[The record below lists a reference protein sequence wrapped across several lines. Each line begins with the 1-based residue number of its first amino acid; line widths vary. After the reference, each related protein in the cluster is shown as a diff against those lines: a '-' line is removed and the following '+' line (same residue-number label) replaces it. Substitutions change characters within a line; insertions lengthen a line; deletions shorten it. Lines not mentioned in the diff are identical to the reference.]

1 MIKKELTIA
10 PTYVGHNDGCVFVV
24 PAKIFQ
30 MKLQGT
36 VDPEDTKTFA
46 QYINK
51 TFTGF
56 EKARKSKYNNEG
68 KTEIES
74 TPEFWEEFERV
85 AKDLGVD
92 LVGYTPVDEN
102 FVFKDLQVFGKNG
115 IILAME
121 LQWDQIK
128 TAPGYKCGMEAFRVY
143 QALGDI
149 VLKMTAYL
157 QERGYKAEAHV
168 PFGGKLLYG
177 PHAVAAGLGVVGW
190 LGLILTPEFGPR
202 QRFGMITTDADIP
215 LDHPARDLDK
225 VNNACDKCSACALN
239 CPAALPEPVEQVPAS
254 GIITRIDRT
263 ACEDQIVDH
272 NYCSVCL
279 KVCPPGRPK
288 KG

>member
-1 MIKKELTIA
+1 MMKKELTIA

-102 FVFKDLQVFGKNG
+102 FVFKDLQIYGRNG

-168 PFGGKLLYG
+168 PFGGTKATGIGERVRVEYLAGDSLRT
-177 PHAVAAGLGVVGW
+177 VAAEFSPDFGHFVFIGGDPDSARAIVFDGGRQLRGEGAPEV
-190 LGLILTPEFGPR
+190 LRILR
-202 QRFGMITTDADIP
+202 
-215 LDHPARDLDK
+215 
-225 VNNACDKCSACALN
+225 KCKLR
-239 CPAALPEPVEQVPAS
+239 
-254 GIITRIDRT
+254 G
-263 ACEDQIVDH
+263 
-272 NYCSVCL
+272 
-279 KVCPPGRPK
+279 
-288 KG
+288 